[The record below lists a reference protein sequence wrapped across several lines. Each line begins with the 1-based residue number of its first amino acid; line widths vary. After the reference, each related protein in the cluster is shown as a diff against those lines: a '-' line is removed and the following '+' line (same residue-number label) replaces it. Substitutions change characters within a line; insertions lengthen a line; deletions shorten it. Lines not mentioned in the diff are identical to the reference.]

1 MLLIGRPLF
10 SFYCDSVCV
19 KSKFVAE
26 RVRAHTMAGRP
37 SGHNHTLIQRSG
49 GQQETKAAK
58 LQAAAQAPGQQTLFS
73 SMRQSVRQKEA
84 AVASAAAAAPE
95 VLPED
100 AVAGALAECTAAHA
114 ASKKAFAAVSL
125 AEMSLK
131 LLRKE
136 SRTAEQHHEA
146 ASSLLESLRRGK
158 LNAPSSEAD
167 AGLLVYHFSVLSC
180 LTRAQLV
187 YCNF

>member
-1 MLLIGRPLF
+1 MLLIGRTLF

-19 KSKFVAE
+19 KLNFVAE
-26 RVRAHTMAGRP
+26 RVRAHTMAGRS
-37 SGHNHTLIQRSG
+37 SGHNHTLIPRSG
-49 GQQETKAAK
+49 GIQVTKAAK
-58 LQAAAQAPGQQTLFS
+58 LQAAAQAPGQQKLFS
-73 SMRQSVRQKEA
+73 SMRKSVRQENIA
-84 AVASAAAAAPE
+84 ASAAAAAPE
-95 VLPED
+95 VLPVD
-100 AVAGALAECTAAHA
+100 AVAGALADCTAAHA
-114 ASKKAFAAVSL
+114 ASKKAFAAVLS
-125 AEMSLK
+125 AETSLK

-146 ASSLLESLRRGK
+146 ASSLLESLRRGQ
-158 LNAPSSEAD
+158 LNAPSSEAE